1 MINVINEFRFL
12 LLALSLFFCWTT
24 AALCAPVVLFD
35 EGHGQQFL
43 AGQDGELDLS
53 AFAEVMKQQGFSLQT
68 TPEALTPELLQ
79 KINVLVISGP
89 FMPVSEEEI
98 DAVAEFIANG
108 GGLAVMLHIGP
119 PLKGLLHRLDVDF
132 SNGTLR
138 ETTGMIGD
146 NPLDF
151 QVTDLTP
158 HPLTENLDS
167 FSVYGAWALRG
178 TADFAKEIARTGPH
192 GWVDLD
198 RDQKLSTNDAAQ
210 SFAVLVAGN
219 YGKGKFAVFGDD
231 ALFQNRFLDENN
243 RRLAENLARWMV
255 PEQ

>member
-1 MINVINEFRFL
+1 MINRLRYAL
-12 LLALSLFFCWTT
+12 LVLSLFFYWTT
-24 AALCAPVVLFD
+24 TAVCAPVVLFD

-53 AFAEVMKQQGFSLQT
+53 AFAEVMKQQGYSLQT
-68 TPEALTPELLQ
+68 TPESLTPELLQ
-79 KINVLVISGP
+79 EVDVLVISGP
-89 FMPVSEEEI
+89 FIPVSAEEVE
-98 DAVAEFIANG
+98 AVAEFIANG

-138 ETTGMIGD
+138 ETSGIIGN

-151 QVTDLTP
+151 YVTDLTP
-158 HPLTENLDS
+158 HPLTDGLDS
-167 FSVYGAWALRG
+167 FAIYGAWALRS

-198 RDQKLSTNDAAQ
+198 RDQKLSANDAAQ

-219 YGKGKFAVFGDD
+219 YGKGQFAVFGDD

-243 RRLAENLARWMV
+243 RRLAENLARWMF